1 MQHIFLVALAA
12 TSLYAHGTCPV
23 AAPSTGSVPIL
34 TTSAAAAVPAV
45 TLAAERVGSVPN
57 RRTLGGHCSLALLS
71 PGAPVEARAAAYLP
85 RSVASSS
92 DDVPQPWGC
101 YALLPRVHGAAGS
114 DGTQAACAP
123 FPIVDA
129 LPEPNPFL

>member
-1 MQHIFLVALAA
+1 MSHIFLVALAA
-12 TSLYAHGTCPV
+12 TSLYAHGTCPF
-23 AAPSTGSVPIL
+23 AAPSTGSVPITTL
-34 TTSAAAAVPAV
+34 TVAVAMPAVIRAAV
-45 TLAAERVGSVPN
+45 RVGTIPS
-57 RRTLGGHCSLALLS
+57 RRTPGGHCSLALLS
-71 PGAPVEARAAAYLP
+71 PGAPVEARVAAYLP

-92 DDVPQPWGC
+92 DDAPPPWGC
-101 YALLPRVHGAAGS
+101 YALLPRARGAAGS